1 MHLIARLTLSVCLT
15 LVLVPKSAY
24 ADKPPNGERIENIDK
39 NRSSGPYKHEIFGFL
54 KHVENAKIRS
64 LGNQPDIGY
73 VITQDTGYNKTFN
86 WPSEV
91 VNDGVFVRVKRFFYQ
106 TLYEEYIGYARQS
119 RFVGYIEIYDWNN
132 LNEPHERQDTVP
144 PLR

>member
-15 LVLVPKSAY
+15 LVLVPTSAY

-73 VITQDTGYNKTFN
+73 VITQ
-86 WPSEV
+86 
-91 VNDGVFVRVKRFFYQ
+91 
-106 TLYEEYIGYARQS
+106 
-119 RFVGYIEIYDWNN
+119 
-132 LNEPHERQDTVP
+132 
-144 PLR
+144 